1 MPERRHG
8 PAPKNRQRREIPSF
22 AVFRSTTGD
31 ESPEAETRTAY
42 GPLTNGS
49 WPIYWRSGDR
59 VEVISP
65 QTTPQRATVEV
76 RVSGATESEAD
87 LSDTGMAWG
96 EGLHD
101 FYAFYPSGAIRANA
115 GSIVVAAVPAVQTCN
130 NGECNMQYA
139 CMSACAEDVAQ
150 GEVVSFAFRPLM
162 TTVAVS
168 VGFSETVEVQKLVLS
183 SANDAVAGQFTHDI
197 AANVSTVDPDRRSNV
212 LALHLTTAMR
222 PISGSMPARK
232 SW

>member
-1 MPERRHG
+1 M
-8 PAPKNRQRREIPSF
+8 KYSS
-22 AVFRSTTGD
+22 VFRLSLLALLLAGCGEDDAGTTAWTRPEEPAAAGNPVVCRLSIDDGD

-150 GEVVSFAFRPLM
+150 GEVVSTPWPDSLP
-162 TTVAVS
+162 TTS
-168 VGFSETVEVQKLVLS
+168 PPT
-183 SANDAVAGQFTHDI
+183 SA
-197 AANVSTVDPDRRSNV
+197 RSIPTGV
-212 LALHLTTAMR
+212 PTCWR
-222 PISGSMPARK
+222 SI
-232 SW
+232 

>member
-1 MPERRHG
+1 M
-8 PAPKNRQRREIPSF
+8 KYSS
-22 AVFRSTTGD
+22 VFRLSLLALLLAGCGEDDAGTTAWTRPEEPAAAGNPVVCRLSIDDGD

-101 FYAFYPSGAIRANA
+101 FTPSIPPGRS
-115 GSIVVAAVPAVQTCN
+115 GPMPV
-130 NGECNMQYA
+130 
-139 CMSACAEDVAQ
+139 
-150 GEVVSFAFRPLM
+150 R
-162 TTVAVS
+162 
-168 VGFSETVEVQKLVLS
+168 S
-183 SANDAVAGQFTHDI
+183 SW
-197 AANVSTVDPDRRSNV
+197 RRS
-212 LALHLTTAMR
+212 LPSRPATTGSATC
-222 PISGSMPARK
+222 SMPACRPAPRMWPK
-232 SW
+232 ARWFRLHSVR